1 MRGYGVTALMQFA
14 RAQPIVKKALRHGA
28 PDGTYCCFVRQI
40 RYWSG
45 PRAGEVEALEGGAW
59 ELQVLTADNLLWEYE
74 DGNSLHNGLPLELIY
89 RPNGIDQLVAHSKD
103 LGLVLRIVL
112 TGSQETIPT
121 TFTALGANI
130 ALTGIC
136 TFQPRVT
143 P

>member
-1 MRGYGVTALMQFA
+1 MRGYGVMALMQFA
-14 RAQPIVKKALRHGA
+14 RATPVVRKALRHGA

-45 PRAGEVEALEGGAW
+45 PRAGELEELEGGDW
-59 ELQVLTADNLLWEYE
+59 ELQVITDSNLLWEYE

-136 TFQPRVT
+136 YFQPRVT